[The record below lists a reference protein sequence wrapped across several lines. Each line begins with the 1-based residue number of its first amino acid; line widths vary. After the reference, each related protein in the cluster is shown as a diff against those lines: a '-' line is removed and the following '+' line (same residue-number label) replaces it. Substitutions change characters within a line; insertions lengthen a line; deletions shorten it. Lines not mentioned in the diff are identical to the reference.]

1 MRTADSTTPV
11 RGSKTAQPSCHALP
25 PTQQQVKELGH
36 PRVQGPDRA
45 VRVAIGRTASPPCS
59 TPRSPLPDLGSHPH
73 QGGVRGRTAPS
84 PPAGRRSC
92 LPLRGGKK
100 NRGPHHGLAVHGSPC
115 MKKQRRGSSRLLA
128 RGRSPRRW
136 EKEKREK
143 ERESE
148 RGRESE
154 RESES
159 ENESES
165 VSVSV
170 SVSGSA
176 DVSVYPA
183 HERERERVYERERA
197 CARTSASSLA
207 SMRGQGRFLSSLIC
221 FFLSSILLL

>member
-84 PPAGRRSC
+84 SLAERRSC
-92 LPLRGGKK
+92 LPLRGRKKK
-100 NRGPHHGLAVHGSPC
+100 NRGPHHRLAVHGSPC

-136 EKEKREK
+136 GKKKEKQ
-143 ERESE
+143 RESG

-154 RESES
+154 KESKS
-159 ENESES
+159 ENESENIN
-165 VSVSV
+165 VNA
-170 SVSGSA
+170 SVSGNA
-176 DVSVYPA
+176 NVSVHA
-183 HERERERVYERERA
+183 VYERKRERMNERELA
-197 CARTSASSLA
+197 CTRASASSLA
-207 SMRGQGRFLSSLIC
+207 RIWGQGKTTKARASA
-221 FFLSSILLL
+221 

>member
-1 MRTADSTTPV
+1 MAAP
-11 RGSKTAQPSCHALP
+11 HLLP
-25 PTQQQVKELGH
+25 P
-36 PRVQGPDRA
+36 QGGEA
-45 VRVAIGRTASPPCS
+45 ASPC
-59 TPRSPLPDLGSHPH
+59 GEE
-73 QGGVRGRTAPS
+73 
-84 PPAGRRSC
+84 
-92 LPLRGGKK
+92 KK

-159 ENESES
+159 ESESES
-165 VSVSV
+165 VSVSARV

-176 DVSVYPA
+176 DVSVYSA

-197 CARTSASSLA
+197 CARASVSSLA
-207 SMRGQGRFLSSLIC
+207 RVRGQGRVFHSLTC
-221 FFLSSILLL
+221 FFQSSILLL

>member
-45 VRVAIGRTASPPCS
+45 VRVAIGRTVSPPCS

-100 NRGPHHGLAVHGSPC
+100 
-115 MKKQRRGSSRLLA
+115 KQGSSPWIGGPWLA
-128 RGRSPRRW
+128 LHEKAAPWVLPPPRQRAVTTTLG
-136 EKEKREK
+136 KKKKKR
-143 ERESE
+143 
-148 RGRESE
+148 
-154 RESES
+154 
-159 ENESES
+159 N
-165 VSVSV
+165 
-170 SVSGSA
+170 
-176 DVSVYPA
+176 
-183 HERERERVYERERA
+183 RERA
-197 CARTSASSLA
+197 AEAERAKKRARVRTRARTST
-207 SMRGQGRFLSSLIC
+207 
-221 FFLSSILLL
+221 

>member
-100 NRGPHHGLAVHGSPC
+100 KAASPPAGRRSC
-115 MKKQRRGSSRLLA
+115 LPLRRGGGVSPEGGVGWEGKGRQLLA
-128 RGRSPRRW
+128 LGGSRVFGPRR
-136 EKEKREK
+136 
-143 ERESE
+143 
-148 RGRESE
+148 
-154 RESES
+154 
-159 ENESES
+159 
-165 VSVSV
+165 
-170 SVSGSA
+170 
-176 DVSVYPA
+176 PA
-183 HERERERVYERERA
+183 
-197 CARTSASSLA
+197 S
-207 SMRGQGRFLSSLIC
+207 F
-221 FFLSSILLL
+221 

>member
-1 MRTADSTTPV
+1 MAAP
-11 RGSKTAQPSCHALP
+11 HLLP
-25 PTQQQVKELGH
+25 P
-36 PRVQGPDRA
+36 QGGEA
-45 VRVAIGRTASPPCS
+45 ASPC
-59 TPRSPLPDLGSHPH
+59 GEE
-73 QGGVRGRTAPS
+73 
-84 PPAGRRSC
+84 
-92 LPLRGGKK
+92 KK

-136 EKEKREK
+136 EKEEREK
-143 ERESE
+143 QRESE

-197 CARTSASSLA
+197 CARASVSSLA
-207 SMRGQGRFLSSLIC
+207 RKRGQGRVLYSLIWFSSHLSSC
-221 FFLSSILLL
+221 FSFSSVCFSLCSSLRSTVLHLRRSKGT

>member
-100 NRGPHHGLAVHGSPC
+100 RQLLPPQGGEAASPCGEGGGLPRRGTRVGGKRSPAFSPGRLARFWPAEARQFLALGGSPAQQG
-115 MKKQRRGSSRLLA
+115 KKKSRAETKPCWAIPGSPQTHVW
-128 RGRSPRRW
+128 G
-136 EKEKREK
+136 
-143 ERESE
+143 
-148 RGRESE
+148 
-154 RESES
+154 
-159 ENESES
+159 
-165 VSVSV
+165 
-170 SVSGSA
+170 
-176 DVSVYPA
+176 
-183 HERERERVYERERA
+183 
-197 CARTSASSLA
+197 
-207 SMRGQGRFLSSLIC
+207 
-221 FFLSSILLL
+221 

>member
-25 PTQQQVKELGH
+25 PTRKQVKELGH

-128 RGRSPRRW
+128 RGGHHDAG
-136 EKEKREK
+136 KK
-143 ERESE
+143 EREKGNGKPNFFVLFSFSY
-148 RGRESE
+148 RFC
-154 RESES
+154 
-159 ENESES
+159 
-165 VSVSV
+165 
-170 SVSGSA
+170 SG
-176 DVSVYPA
+176 
-183 HERERERVYERERA
+183 
-197 CARTSASSLA
+197 
-207 SMRGQGRFLSSLIC
+207 
-221 FFLSSILLL
+221 

>member
-92 LPLRGGKK
+92 LPFGEEKK

-115 MKKQRRGSSRLLA
+115 VKKQRRGSSRLLA

-136 EKEKREK
+136 EKEEREK
-143 ERESE
+143 QRESE

-159 ENESES
+159 ENESDS

-176 DVSVYPA
+176 DVSVYSA
-183 HERERERVYERERA
+183 KNVSASECMSVSVRVRERRCRV
-197 CARTSASSLA
+197 
-207 SMRGQGRFLSSLIC
+207 
-221 FFLSSILLL
+221 

>member
-25 PTQQQVKELGH
+25 PTRKQVKELGH

-84 PPAGRRSC
+84 SLAERRSC

-100 NRGPHHGLAVHGSPC
+100 KQGSSPWIGGPWLALHEKAAPWVLPPPRQRAVTTTLGE
-115 MKKQRRGSSRLLA
+115 KKKEKQR
-128 RGRSPRRW
+128 
-136 EKEKREK
+136 
-143 ERESE
+143 ESG

-154 RESES
+154 KESKS
-159 ENESES
+159 ENESENIN
-165 VSVSV
+165 VSA
-170 SVSGSA
+170 SVSGNA
-176 DVSVYPA
+176 NVSVHAVY
-183 HERERERVYERERA
+183 ERKRERVNERELACTRA
-197 CARTSASSLA
+197 SASSLA
-207 SMRGQGRFLSSLIC
+207 RIWGQGKTTKARASA
-221 FFLSSILLL
+221 